1 MNSPHDWLTIARDEY
16 SDDGL
21 IRTHQGR
28 LIRPHP
34 DEMIEACRP
43 DAEDARLSAAME
55 TISNVF
61 LCAIAAV
68 LAVLFLSLWLTAWSE
83 TGEACPGAPD
93 GWLGYCS
100 ALEDR

>member
-1 MNSPHDWLTIARDEY
+1 MKLTTEQVAK
-16 SDDGL
+16 GWC
-21 IRTHQGR
+21 

-34 DEMIEACRP
+34 DEIIEAARP
-43 DAEDARLSAAME
+43 REEDARLAATMD
-55 TISNVF
+55 TISNAII
-61 LCAIAAV
+61 CTIAAV
-68 LAVLFLSLWLTAWSE
+68 LAVLFLGLWLAAWSE